1 VADARS
7 FFYWLLWLAPVA
19 AAIPAAKELLH
30 FLQLSSYQLSGF
42 VLTLRRQW
50 KKAFL
55 PGLLLALALFALAF
69 AADRAA
75 RWMGYTNAVLAGAA
89 ALSLGLG
96 CMTGRVVYSPA
107 KVVKPLAVTGR
118 VRRLVAALALVMLAA
133 ALLLRRWAPVMG
145 LSALLPALLPL
156 WVAVAAMIAWP
167 FEKLVSYL
175 FIRDAVRILDAQL
188 GLIRIGV
195 TGSYGKTSVKFILK
209 TLLSEKYPVLATRQS
224 FNTPM
229 GVTRCIREDMRPEH
243 RVFIA
248 EMGAR
253 HRRDIRDLTR
263 FVRPEIGILTAVGP
277 QHLET
282 LGDID
287 RVAETKFDLIRAL
300 PPDGFAVFYNDG
312 ICRRLYDR
320 TAVPKAI
327 VGLPGDD
334 LWAEDQV
341 LTNAGSAFTLC
352 MKDGRRIPCETA
364 LPGEHSIRNILLAAA
379 VALHL
384 GISEAQLKRG
394 IAWLRP
400 VASRFQAE
408 TLPDGRIV
416 INNAFNSNPESSKG
430 ALTMLAAYPGR
441 RIIVTPG
448 FIELGKHEDTYHF
461 EFGQRIAQSAELVL
475 LIGPKRT
482 RRIADGLAAAGFPA
496 ENIRTFATLREA
508 NDHLTV
514 IAAPG
519 DVILYENDLPD
530 QYTEAQRRGK

>member
-1 VADARS
+1 MADARS

-50 KKAFL
+50 KSVFT
-55 PGLLLALALFALAF
+55 
-69 AADRAA
+69 RAVA
-75 RWMGYTNAVLAGAA
+75 GVGIVCIGVCCRQGCRWMGYTNAVLAARRRCPWAGLYDGAR
-89 ALSLGLG
+89 GLLACQG
-96 CMTGRVVYSPA
+96 T
-107 KVVKPLAVTGR
+107 PLAVTGR

-327 VGLPGDD
+327 VGLPGMTFGRGPG
-334 LWAEDQV
+334 ADQCRQRV
-341 LTNAGSAFTLC
+341 PPC
-352 MKDGRRIPCETA
+352 MKDGGHSRETA
-364 LPGEHSIRNILLAAA
+364 LLSGAQHPATSCWRRRCTWAR
-379 VALHL
+379 
-384 GISEAQLKRG
+384 EAQLKAASHGCARWHRASRLRRCPTGALSSTTRSTATRRAARG
-394 IAWLRP
+394 ADDAGGLPWPPDRRHGFYRVGQARGHLSFRVWAAHRP
-400 VASRFQAE
+400 VC
-408 TLPDGRIV
+408 
-416 INNAFNSNPESSKG
+416 
-430 ALTMLAAYPGR
+430 
-441 RIIVTPG
+441 
-448 FIELGKHEDTYHF
+448 
-461 EFGQRIAQSAELVL
+461 
-475 LIGPKRT
+475 
-482 RRIADGLAAAGFPA
+482 
-496 ENIRTFATLREA
+496 
-508 NDHLTV
+508 
-514 IAAPG
+514 
-519 DVILYENDLPD
+519 
-530 QYTEAQRRGK
+530 